1 MCSNFVGLWGKS
13 QDPGPTTGGDPG
25 KPPFGLG
32 SDFKEQHIRRKGD
45 PEVIRLLHDHSLAA
59 HPQVSQ
65 TIPSPDT
72 GSRRS
77 HIAHVFK
84 NLEKEKK
91 KPFWSKIRSSQFSDY
106 PTNNYSNTKS
116 STGISSL
123 IRQLDH
129 K

>member
-91 KPFWSKIRSSQFSDY
+91 NLSGVRYDHPSSQIILQIIIQIQ
-106 PTNNYSNTKS
+106 NLAL
-116 STGISSL
+116 G
-123 IRQLDH
+123 
-129 K
+129 